1 MKHLSVRYVSEL
13 DFREKLGA
21 IMNEYRSRSY
31 KSILFHIY
39 SGVLDEE
46 LLVNISR
53 RISEHFGTDQV
64 IGSISAGEIKN
75 GRLMDRGVLIS
86 VMMFEKADVRVHRFT
101 HVGGKEEEVGR
112 EVARLADSLPH
123 CKALELMLPGTNL
136 HTRQLFEEISKCR
149 RDIQV
154 FGGYAGG
161 HSMESSE
168 HFVFDMGGLYDDMMF
183 LVTYAGEDFHIS
195 VDKSVGW
202 QTLGVPFKVTK
213 ADENRLITVDG
224 RPAVELYEKYM
235 QIEADEHFA
244 EETFEFPLMA
254 ELEGEELLRHTISVD
269 EDGTL
274 VLAGYVTEGMNIY
287 LCYGAPAD
295 IVKKV
300 DARLLD
306 VCDFRPEAILLYS
319 CSVRKSFWEDFVN
332 IEMMPFQQIAETAG
346 FHTWGEVN
354 RDKNNG
360 NVLEYNITL
369 MSIAMREGPAE
380 NRKKVH
386 VHVDDSVLK
395 GQASL
400 IKRLTKLVYA
410 TTTELH
416 KAYNDL
422 SKMNNKLKE
431 MAERDGLTKL
441 YNRRTIEQKI
451 TECFES
457 VGSIGTSSLMMLDI
471 DYFKK
476 VNDTYGHDIGDKTLR
491 TIADLMNEEVG
502 GIEGACVG
510 RWGGEEFMLLLP
522 AVDGEQALMLAEK
535 LRRRIEE
542 HSFEGAGRITAS
554 LGVVS
559 FDSAGDGKD
568 IYVKVDDALY
578 EAKRKGRNRI
588 VKAEC

>member
-1 MKHLSVRYVSEL
+1 MKQSTVRYVSEL
-13 DFREKLGA
+13 DFREQLSGILADFKS
-21 IMNEYRSRSY
+21 NNY

-46 LLVNISR
+46 LLLSISR
-53 RISEHFGTDQV
+53 RISAMFDTDQI

-86 VMMFEKADVRVHRFT
+86 AMMFESADICVHRFA
-101 HVGGKEEEVGR
+101 KAAGR
-112 EVARLADSLPH
+112 EQELGVEICRLANSLPH
-123 CKALELMLPGTNL
+123 CKALEFLMPGTNL
-136 HTRQLFEEISKCR
+136 HTRALFEEISRCS

-168 HFVFDMGGLYDDMMF
+168 HFVFDHNGLYSDMIFMI
-183 LVTYAGEDFHIS
+183 TYAGEDFHIS

-202 QTLGVPFKVTK
+202 QTLGVPFSVTK
-213 ADENRLITVDG
+213 ADENRLYEVDG

-254 ELEGEELLRHTISVD
+254 ELDGEELLRHTISVG
-269 EDGTL
+269 EDGSL
-274 VLAGYVTEGMNIY
+274 LLAGYVTEGMKIY
-287 LCYGAPAD
+287 LCYGAPAE

-300 DARLLD
+300 DARLIE
-306 VCDFRPEAILLYS
+306 VCEFCPEAILLYS

-332 IEMMPFQQIAETAG
+332 VEMIPFQQIAETAG
-346 FHTWGEVN
+346 FYTWGEVN
-354 RDKNNG
+354 RDRKNG

-369 MSIAMREGPAE
+369 MSIAMREGPAKTKT
-380 NRKKVH
+380 KKH

-416 KAYNDL
+416 KAYTDL
-422 SKMNNKLKE
+422 SHMNDKLKD
-431 MAERDGLTKL
+431 MAEHDGLTRVL
-441 YNRRTIEQKI
+441 NRRTIEQEI
-451 TECFES
+451 TKVFEGES
-457 VGSIGTSSLMMLDI
+457 DKVSSLIMLDI

-476 VNDTYGHDIGDKTLR
+476 INDTCGHAVGDDTLR
-491 TIADLMNEEVG
+491 TIAGIMCDEVKDIKG
-502 GIEGACVG
+502 SCVG

-522 AVDGEQALMLAEK
+522 NVSGDDAFKLAED
-535 LRRRIEE
+535 LRRRIEQ
-542 HSFEGAGRITAS
+542 HSFESVGSVTAS
-554 LGVVS
+554 LGVTS
-559 FDSAGDGKD
+559 FRPDPDTMSV
-568 IYVKVDDALY
+568 YVKLDDALY
-578 EAKRKGRNRI
+578 EAKRSGRNRT
-588 VKAEC
+588 VLAAP

>member
-1 MKHLSVRYVSEL
+1 MKHITLRYVSGLDFNEEL
-13 DFREKLGA
+13 DELYS
-21 IMNEYRSRSY
+21 EYSNYGY
-31 KSILFHIY
+31 KNILFHIY

-46 LLVNISR
+46 LVLSISR
-53 RISEHFGTDQV
+53 KLSERFSTDQV
-64 IGSISAGEIKN
+64 IGTISAGEIRN

-86 VMMFEKADVRVHRFT
+86 AMLFESADVTVHRFPAASD
-101 HVGGKEEEVGR
+101 R
-112 EVARLADSLPH
+112 ESDIGNDICNIADSTPY
-123 CKALELMLPGTNL
+123 CKALELLLPGTNL
-136 HTRQLFEEISKCR
+136 HTKALFEKISNCR

-168 HFVFDMGGLYDDMMF
+168 HFVFDMNGLYSDMIF

-213 ADENRLITVDG
+213 ADENRLITVDN

-235 QIEADEHFA
+235 QIEADENFA

-254 ELEGEELLRHTISVD
+254 ELDGEELLRHTITV
-269 EDGTL
+269 EPDGTL
-274 VLAGYVTEGMNIY
+274 LLAGYVTEGMNIY

-300 DARLLD
+300 DNRLEEISQ
-306 VCDFRPEAILLYS
+306 FRPEAVLLYS

-332 IEMMPFQQIAETAG
+332 IEMMPFQQAAPTAG

-369 MSIAMREGPAE
+369 MSIAMREGEPKPGE
-380 NRKKVH
+380 KLRL
-386 VHVDDSVLK
+386 HVDDSVLK

-416 KAYNDL
+416 KAYKDL
-422 SKMNNKLKE
+422 SVMNDKLQD
-431 MAERDGLTKL
+431 MADHDGLTGL
-441 YNRRTIEQKI
+441 CNRRRTEQLV

-457 VGSIGTSSLMMLDI
+457 IKHNGGKAGLLMLDI
-471 DYFKK
+471 DHFKK
-476 VNDTYGHDIGDKTLR
+476 VNDTYGHEVGDKTL
-491 TIADLMNEEVG
+491 IATADVMNRSLE
-502 GIEGACVG
+502 GIEGAFAG
-510 RWGGEEFMLLLP
+510 RWGGEEFIILLP
-522 AVDGEQALMLAEK
+522 SFDADEAFAFADK
-535 LRRRIEE
+535 LRKDISLTDLGE
-542 HSFEGAGRITAS
+542 AGRITVS
-554 LGVVS
+554 LGSIS
-559 FDSAGDGKD
+559 FDSKSD
-568 IYVKVDDALY
+568 IKTVYRKLDDALY
-578 EAKRKGRNRI
+578 AAKDSGRNSVI
-588 VKAEC
+588 KA